1 VSNTRL
7 YTYWR
12 STAAYRVR
20 IALNLKGVEY
30 TSLPVHLVRDGG
42 EQRKP
47 TFLELNPQGLVPVL
61 ADGAENISQSLA
73 IIGYLEETQ
82 PEPSLMPPT
91 PLERARVRSLATTI
105 ACDIHPICN
114 LRVLQYLGDN
124 LGAVDEQR
132 NEWIH
137 HWIREGFDAIEKRLA
152 TDSATGTYCH
162 GEQPG
167 LADICLV
174 PQVYNADRFECDMK
188 PYPTIRR
195 IEQACLDLAGF
206 RNAAPENQVDAP

>member
-1 VSNTRL
+1 MTDTRL

-20 IALNLKGVEY
+20 IALNLKGIEY
-30 TSLPVHLVRDGG
+30 DSLPVHLVRDGG

-47 TFLELNPQGLVPVL
+47 GFIELNPQGLVPVL
-61 ADGAENISQSLA
+61 SDGAADISQSLA
-73 IIGYLEETQ
+73 IIAYLDETH
-82 PEPSLMPPT
+82 PEPPLLPPT

-114 LRVLQYLGDN
+114 LRVLQYLGGKFN
-124 LGAVDEQR
+124 VDDDQR

-137 HWIREGFDAIEKRLA
+137 HWIRLGFVAIEKRLA

-174 PQVYNADRFECDMK
+174 PQVYNADRFECDMA

-195 IEQACLDLAGF
+195 IVQACLDLDGF
-206 RNAAPENQVDAP
+206 RGAAPENQIDAP

>member
-1 VSNTRL
+1 VTDIRL

-20 IALNLKGVEY
+20 IALNLKSVEY
-30 TSLPVHLVRDGG
+30 TSIPVHLVRDGG

-47 TFLELNPQGLVPVL
+47 EFLELNPQGLVPVL
-61 ADGAENISQSLA
+61 SDGAADISQSLA
-73 IIGYLEETQ
+73 IIGYLEETC
-82 PEPSLMPPT
+82 PDPPLLPAS
-91 PLERARVRSLATTI
+91 PLERARVRSLATAI

-114 LRVLQYLGDN
+114 LRVLQYLGSK
-124 LGAVDEQR
+124 LGADDEQR
-132 NEWIH
+132 SAWIH
-137 HWIREGFDAIEKRLA
+137 HWISLGFDALEKRLSE
-152 TDSATGTYCH
+152 DSATGTYCH

-195 IEQACLDLAGF
+195 IQQACLDLAGF
-206 RNAAPENQVDAP
+206 RDAAPESQVDAP